1 MSGRLDGQVG
11 IVTGAASGF
20 GRATANR
27 FAEEGARVVIVDLDE
42 PRGAVVVDEVRA
54 AGTDALPRGRRRLDA
69 RGRARKR

>member
-1 MSGRLDGQVG
+1 VSGRLDGQVG

-42 PRGAVVVDEVRA
+42 PRGSGVVDEVRA
-54 AGTDALPRGRRRLDA
+54 AGTDARLVV
-69 RGRARKR
+69 